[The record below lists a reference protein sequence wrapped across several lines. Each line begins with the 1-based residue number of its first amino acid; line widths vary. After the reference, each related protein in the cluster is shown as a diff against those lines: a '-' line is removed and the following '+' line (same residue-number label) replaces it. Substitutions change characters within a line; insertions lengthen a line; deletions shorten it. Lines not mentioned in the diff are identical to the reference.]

1 MAKRHAEKQLIK
13 GIDEMLRLAL
23 ANQLTQSDIQTLS
36 YLKKRI
42 EDIAIVISM
51 QVDMS
56 ELSDEE
62 FEKKYGMKKDGSP
75 VPQEGQEEQA

>member
-13 GIDEMLRLAL
+13 GADEMLRLAL
-23 ANQLTQSDIQTLS
+23 AGQLTQSDIQTLS

-42 EDIAIVISM
+42 EDIAIIIAM

-56 ELSDEE
+56 ELSDDE
-62 FEKKYGMKKDGSP
+62 FGKKYGMTKDGSP
-75 VPQEGQEEQA
+75 IPQEEQ